1 MKKRRFMALLL
12 ACCMVCGQTV
22 WAQDAEEGVENIP
35 IVQEEVNET
44 EEKEVVD
51 ELKKSEQSEEK
62 EVPEEADETESP
74 EKSNVDSV
82 ETEEKN
88 SEVENSTVK
97 KEIYTKD
104 SKAVEQKDLILH
116 EGSNDYVF
124 VFEEGICESKS
135 DNEDVCKTYIKKIT
149 TENGEMKQVFVEGI
163 KAGTANVTILCD
175 GEELVSLKVT
185 VKSWGTDEVAFRDEN
200 LLSALFAEEVD
211 KNKDGKITTD
221 ELKSRKK
228 LSLYYSGITDLTGLE
243 KAENLISVDLNGND
257 TLDNIDALFSMNQ
270 LEYIN
275 LSGTAV
281 SKDDRWKLAK
291 ISKTAE
297 GNKGFD
303 IPIVANGDIF
313 DDDFKMNIVE
323 GEQIVGLSHYSVS
336 AVNGKEYGTAKIHI
350 SYYDYSADVVV
361 TVKGIPADQEVG
373 EKSELSSLTAGQM
386 GILTSNGK
394 LWDIYPEP
402 KSVRTDVK
410 KYVSG
415 WVYSGQDEVVFKY
428 ALDSK
433 NVLWSQEQKLAENIK
448 RVTGHYALN
457 DQDVLVDIY
466 NQNSVEIENVDS
478 WYEYSVGTGFD
489 EYGKHEG
496 YETNT
501 YVLKKDGTLWVRLE
515 VGKNAVVNSFKKV
528 VENVKEINDGGYLK
542 ENGDFVAYYDGQIK
556 KSGIANLG
564 GWCDYVGLDGNTYL
578 DMDGKDVNIGKVKV
592 VECVYADEAYFCLT
606 EDNRLLKCYSSGN
619 VITVATG
626 VQKLRGMQG
635 AFYMTSDGKWFTL
648 EGKTGT
654 EAAPIVCR
662 SDRSADYENAYTL
675 NDCGNVYDYN
685 VMINDVVVLTHVKD
699 MWSDWYEGKKYFFAV
714 RTDGT
719 LWDVTDIPKLVLD
732 LNTETYVRG
741 DVNEDGIVNIE
752 DLRIVLSG
760 VCGKIQFTERQIKS
774 ADVVDDGKVDIQD
787 LRKELRFVCGKI
799 ESL

>member
-1 MKKRRFMALLL
+1 MKKRRFLALLL
-12 ACCMVCGQTV
+12 VCCMMCGQTV

-44 EEKEVVD
+44 EEKEV
-51 ELKKSEQSEEK
+51 SEET
-62 EVPEEADETESP
+62 DETESL
-74 EKSNVDSV
+74 EKSGANSV
-82 ETEEKN
+82 EIEEKN

-97 KEIYTKD
+97 KETYTKD
-104 SKAVEQKDLILH
+104 SKTVEQDEMILH

-124 VFEEGICESKS
+124 VFEEGTCESKS
-135 DNEDVCKTYIKKIT
+135 DNEAVCKTYIKKIA
-149 TENGEMKQVFVEGI
+149 TENGETKQVFVEGV
-163 KAGTANVTILCD
+163 KEGTANVTILCG

-185 VKSWGTDEVAFRDEN
+185 VKCWRTDEVPFRDEN
-200 LLSALFAEEVD
+200 LLSALFAKEVD

-221 ELKSRKK
+221 ELKSQKK

-243 KAENLISVDLNGND
+243 KAENLISVDLDGND

-323 GEQIVGLSHYSVS
+323 GEQIVGLSDYSVS
-336 AVNGKEYGTAKIHI
+336 AVKGKECGTAKIQI
-350 SYYDYSADVVV
+350 SYYEYSADVVV
-361 TVKGIPADQEVG
+361 NVKGIPADQEVG
-373 EKSELSSLTAGQM
+373 EKSEISSLTAGQM

-448 RVTGHYALN
+448 QATGHYALN
-457 DQDVLVDIY
+457 EKDVLIDIY
-466 NQNSVEIENVDS
+466 NRNSVEIENVDS
-478 WYEYSVGTGFD
+478 WYEYSVGAGFD

-501 YVLKKDGTLWVRLE
+501 YVLKKDGTLWGRLE
-515 VGKNAVVNSFKKV
+515 VEKNAVVNSFKKV
-528 VENVKEINDGGYLK
+528 DENVKEINYEGYLK
-542 ENGDFVAYYDGQIK
+542 ENGDFVAYYDGKIK

-578 DMDGKDVNIGKVKV
+578 EMDGADVNIGKIKV
-592 VECVYADEAYFCLT
+592 VDCVWAEEAYYCLT
-606 EDNRLLKCYSSGN
+606 ADNRLVKCYSSGR
-619 VITVATG
+619 VTTIATG
-626 VQKLRGMQG
+626 VQKLRGIG
-635 AFYMTSDGKWFTL
+635 GVYYMASDGKWLTI
-648 EGKTGT
+648 EGKPGT
-654 EAAPIVCR
+654 EAEPIMCR
-662 SDRSADYENAYTL
+662 LDPSADYENGYTL
-675 NDCGNVYDYN
+675 NDCGKAYDYN
-685 VMINDVVVLTHVKD
+685 VMINDVVVLTHAKD

-760 VCGKIQFTERQIKS
+760 VCGKIQLTDHQVKI

-799 ESL
+799 DTL